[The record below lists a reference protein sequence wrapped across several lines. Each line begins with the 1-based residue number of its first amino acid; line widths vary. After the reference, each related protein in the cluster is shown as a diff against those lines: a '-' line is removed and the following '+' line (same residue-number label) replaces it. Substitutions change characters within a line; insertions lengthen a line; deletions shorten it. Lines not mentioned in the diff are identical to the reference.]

1 VIELRGIHK
10 YFSSNGVYALDN
22 VDFDLHPGEIHALLG
37 ENGAGKSTLMH
48 IMAGYLKPGA
58 GHILAD
64 RKEERFSSPGQALAA
79 GIGMVRQHP
88 QLTPGFTVWEDCI
101 LGAEPCFAGLVKRKK
116 ARDQVRSLSE
126 RWGFDLPID
135 RPTGGL
141 TVGQRQKA
149 AILALLLR
157 NTRYLIF
164 DEVTAVLSPQET
176 QGFFSLLHKLKEE
189 GKGIVLIS
197 HKLEET
203 LGIADRVSV
212 LKKGRIAAPR
222 LSAALDPEKLSGLMF
237 NIQGPNT
244 SEDDLS
250 EKPAPGKSDPVES
263 DPVEFASVE
272 PASVKSDPARRDS
285 PALSI
290 QNLSVELKGRPF
302 IRNVNLELFPGT
314 ILGIAGVRDS
324 GPETLELAV
333 TGFLRPSAGR
343 IILLGRDITGRGPRA
358 FREAGAAYL
367 SADKTGRAFAAEL
380 PLRDSIII
388 HAHRRSPRGLWKKLG
403 LMDRRFLD
411 SRIAGVMQAAQV
423 RGSPAARADSFSG
436 GMLQRVILAREF
448 AEEASLLV
456 LAEPGWGLDRSGR
469 DRFFRELKAR
479 TRTGMAALVFSSD
492 VDELVS
498 VSDEILVLR
507 NGVVAASVSRPASSP
522 GAAGDLKE
530 RISRAMVGIAGDVS
544 AGGASGKEASA
555 GGASAREAGH
565 V

>member
-1 VIELRGIHK
+1 VVELRGIHK
-10 YFSSNGVYALDN
+10 YFSSNGIYALDN
-22 VDFDLHPGEIHALLG
+22 ADFELRTGEIHALLG

-64 RKEERFSSPGQALAA
+64 RKEKHFASPGDALAA

-88 QLTPGFTVWEDCI
+88 RLTPGFTVWEDCI
-101 LGAEPCFAGLVKRKK
+101 LGAEPCFVGLIKQRK
-116 ARDQVRSLSE
+116 ARDMVRVLSE

-135 RPTGGL
+135 RLTGSL

-164 DEVTAVLSPQET
+164 DEVTAVLNPQET
-176 QGFFSLLHKLKEE
+176 QGFFMLLNQLKED
-189 GKGIVLIS
+189 GRGIVLIS

-203 LGIADRVSV
+203 LGIADRISV
-212 LKKGRIAAPR
+212 LKKGRIAASLP
-222 LSAALDPEKLSGLMF
+222 AASLDPEKLSDLMF
-237 NIQGPNT
+237 DMKGFGN
-244 SEDDLS
+244 SKEDLP
-250 EKPAPGKSDPVES
+250 EKPAPIRPE
-263 DPVEFASVE
+263 
-272 PASVKSDPARRDS
+272 S
-285 PALSI
+285 PALI
-290 QNLSVELKGRPF
+290 VQDLSVELKGRPF
-302 IRNVNLELFPGT
+302 IRNINLELFPGR

-324 GPETLELAV
+324 GPETLELAI

-343 IILLGRDITGRGPRA
+343 IILRGRDITGRGPRA

-367 SADKTGRAFAAEL
+367 SAGRTGGVLAAEL

-388 HAHRRSPRGLWKKLG
+388 HAHRRSPRGRWKKFG
-403 LMDRRFLD
+403 LMDSRFLD
-411 SRIAGVMQAAQV
+411 SWIAGVMRAAQV
-423 RGSPAARADSFSG
+423 RGNPAARADSFSG
-436 GMLQRVILAREF
+436 GMLQRIILAREF

-469 DRFFRELKAR
+469 DRFIKELKVRVRA
-479 TRTGMAALVFSSD
+479 GMAALVFSAD

-498 VSDEILVLR
+498 ISDEILVLR
-507 NGVVAASVSRPASSP
+507 NGAVSASISRP
-522 GAAGDLKE
+522 GALPAEELKE
-530 RISRAMVGIAGDVS
+530 RIGRAMVGI
-544 AGGASGKEASA
+544 
-555 GGASAREAGH
+555 RETAY

>member
-10 YFSSNGVYALDN
+10 YFSSNGVCALDK

-58 GHILAD
+58 GHILVD
-64 RKEERFSSPGQALAA
+64 RKEKHLASPGDALAA

-88 QLTPGFTVWEDCI
+88 RLTPGFTVWEDCI
-101 LGAEPCFAGLVKRKK
+101 LGAEPCFAGLVKQRK
-116 ARDQVRSLSE
+116 ARDMVWALSE
-126 RWGFDLPID
+126 RWGFDLPVD
-135 RPTGGL
+135 QLTGSL

-176 QGFFSLLHKLKEE
+176 QGFFLLLNQLRED
-189 GKGIVLIS
+189 GRGIVLIS

-203 LGIADRVSV
+203 LGIAGRISV
-212 LKKGRIAAPR
+212 LKKGRLAASLP
-222 LSAALDPEKLSGLMF
+222 AASLDPEQLSLLMF
-237 NIQGPNT
+237 DTRGGA
-244 SEDDLS
+244 SEDD
-250 EKPAPGKSDPVES
+250 PAE
-263 DPVEFASVE
+263 E
-272 PASVKSDPARRDS
+272 PLPIGPES
-285 PALSI
+285 PALAV
-290 QNLSVELKGRPF
+290 QDLSVEIKGRPF
-302 IRNVNLELFPGT
+302 IRNINLVLFPGR

-343 IILLGRDITGRGPRA
+343 IILKGRDITGRGPRA

-367 SADKTGRAFAAEL
+367 SAGRTGGALAVEL

-388 HAHRRSPRGLWKKLG
+388 HAHRRSLRGRWRKFG
-403 LMDRRFLD
+403 VMDRRFLD
-411 SRIAGVMQAAQV
+411 SWIAGIMRAAQV
-423 RGSPAARADSFSG
+423 KGNPAARADSFSG
-436 GMLQRVILAREF
+436 GMLQRIILAREL

-469 DRFFRELKAR
+469 DRFIRELKAR
-479 TRTGMAALVFSSD
+479 ARTGMAALVFSTD

-507 NGVVAASVSRPASSP
+507 NGAVSAYIAKP
-522 GAAGDLKE
+522 GAFSAEELKE
-530 RISRAMVGIAGDVS
+530 RISRAMVGIA
-544 AGGASGKEASA
+544 AGSDAREASA
-555 GGASAREAGH
+555 RGASTRGASAEGAAH